1 MITLKATGCSIKM
14 EHFSIG
20 LSKRALSALIVVLM
34 IPHACITARSQ
45 VPTLPQLRTAGPNSP
60 SHLKYLDQTG
70 GRTADDLVKL
80 AIANNPEI
88 AAMRKE
94 ADAGQALIRQARLR
108 PNPSVEV
115 SGTRMIGG
123 SDHSLM
129 IEGGLPLELG
139 GRRGARVRVAEREF
153 DIRELAVAE
162 RERQVAA
169 EVRAKFGETLAAALK
184 LRFTEEMLAKAL
196 ENFSLVAARVEEGR
210 TPPLERS
217 METVELNRIRATREM
232 SEGAVEMRMLELR
245 NLIGMP
251 PEEPLRIRGD
261 FDGLIDQLP
270 PQDEATRQALDRRT
284 DLAGARAV
292 ERLAAARIEQ
302 ARTEGRIDADVMAG
316 YQRMRSGFP
325 LSGIDEAGGLQ
336 PIEMRSNFFTFGV
349 RLNLPVRNR
358 NQGSIEAAIL
368 EEEAARK
375 RREFGELT
383 IRREVATAYVRYNR
397 STRAMEIYRVGVR
410 GQAAQNL
417 SVVRETYELGSK
429 TLLDFIAEHH
439 RFIETESGFID
450 SQLESY
456 LARVEILRV
465 VNASELISK

>member
-1 MITLKATGCSIKM
+1 MM

-20 LSKRALSALIVVLM
+20 LSKRALLAVITVLLV
-34 IPHACITARSQ
+34 IPGCLTVRPQ
-45 VPTLPQLRTAGPNSP
+45 VPTRPQVSTPDAQPL

-70 GRTADDLVKL
+70 GRTADDLVKF
-80 AIANNPEI
+80 AIANNAEI
-88 AAMRKE
+88 AAMRNE
-94 ADAGQALIRQARLR
+94 AEAGEALIRQARLR

-123 SDHSLM
+123 PDNSLM
-129 IEGGLPLELG
+129 VEGGLPLELG
-139 GRRGARVRVAEREF
+139 GRRGSRIRVAERESE
-153 DIRELAVAE
+153 IRKLAVAE

-184 LRFTEEMLAKAL
+184 LRFTEEMLARAL

-217 METVELNRIRATREM
+217 METVELNRIRATRET
-232 SEGAVEMRMLELR
+232 SEGAVEIRLLELR
-245 NLIGMP
+245 NLTGMP

-261 FDGLIDQLP
+261 FGDLIDQLP
-270 PQDEATRQALDRRT
+270 PADEATRQALERRT

-292 ERLAAARIEQ
+292 EQLAAARTAQ
-302 ARTEGRIDADVMAG
+302 ARTEGRIDADVMVG

-325 LSGIDEAGGLQ
+325 LSGIDEAGALQ

-358 NQGSIEAAIL
+358 NQGMIEAAIL

-383 IRREVATAYVRYNR
+383 IRREVAAAYVRYNR
-397 STRAMEIYRVGVR
+397 STRSMEIYRVGVR
-410 GQAAQNL
+410 DQAAQNL
-417 SVVRETYELGSK
+417 AVVRQTYELGSK

-456 LARVEILRV
+456 LSRVEILRV

>member
-1 MITLKATGCSIKM
+1 M

-20 LSKRALSALIVVLM
+20 LSKRALFAVITVLLV
-34 IPHACITARSQ
+34 IPICVTVRPQ
-45 VPTLPQLRTAGPNSP
+45 VPTHPQVSTPDTQPL

-70 GRTADDLVKL
+70 GRTADDLVRF
-80 AIANNPEI
+80 AIANNAEI
-88 AAMRKE
+88 TAMRKE
-94 ADAGQALIRQARLR
+94 AEAGEALIRQARLR

-123 SDHSLM
+123 SDNSLM
-129 IEGGLPLELG
+129 VEGGLPLELG
-139 GRRGARVRVAEREF
+139 GRRGARIRVAEREF
-153 DIRELAVAE
+153 DIRKLAVAE

-184 LRFTEEMLAKAL
+184 LRFTEEMLARAL

-217 METVELNRIRATREM
+217 METVELNRIRATRET
-232 SEGAVEMRMLELR
+232 SEGAVEIRLLELR
-245 NLIGMP
+245 NLIGMS
-251 PEEPLRIRGD
+251 PEEPLRLRGD
-261 FDGLIDQLP
+261 FGDLIDQLP
-270 PQDEATRQALDRRT
+270 SPDEATRQALERRT

-292 ERLAAARIEQ
+292 EQLAAARIAQ
-302 ARTEGRIDADVMAG
+302 ARTEGRIDADVMVG

-325 LSGIDEAGGLQ
+325 ISGIDEAGTLQ

-358 NQGSIEAAIL
+358 NQGMIEAAIF

-383 IRREVATAYVRYNR
+383 IRREVAAAYVRYNR
-397 STRAMEIYRVGVR
+397 STRSMEIYRVGVR
-410 GQAAQNL
+410 DQAAQNL
-417 SVVRETYELGSK
+417 AVVRQTYELGSK

-456 LARVEILRV
+456 LSRVEILRV